1 MERYRTLFLDES
13 LKHLQ
18 AVEERM
24 LSPAPF
30 DRPAVDAV
38 FREMHSLKGMA
49 ASMGYSA
56 MASLSHRIEDLLD
69 RWRRAAGDLPDTVRD
84 LCLRVCDRL
93 GEMRDDV
100 ASGGRGELDWSD
112 LAPRLEDV
120 EGEPGGPDEEG
131 LRVRV
136 LLAPDCGSPA
146 ARAYLVLLRFREAD
160 PAVTSRPSEDEIL
173 RGTPASHLDLTLH
186 GLDRDDV
193 EAVYAGLTEVAGLEF
208 PGEGI
213 ELGGEGDE
221 VLLPVPDGSR
231 ESEEAQA
238 GQREPRP
245 AQQEPALR
253 HPDPPP
259 SPEEARVRL
268 PETVQVPVALLDEFV
283 DLLGEMTISRG
294 HLEATARVLGSELL
308 KEEINRLGGL
318 VRSFHE
324 RVMGLRMLPFSLISG
339 TLKRLVREHAAK
351 LGKEVDLV
359 LSGEEIGMDKSIL
372 LQVSDPLVHL
382 LRNALDHGLE
392 GPEERRQKGKPS
404 RGSIRVTVARA
415 RNRVEVTVSDDG
427 RGIDAEE
434 VRRQAVVQGI
444 FREEESRRLSNT
456 EIFSCLFR
464 PGFSTRKA
472 VTEFSGRGVG
482 LDVVKTKADA
492 LGGALAL
499 TSTPGAGT
507 EVRLSLPLSVAIVPV
522 LLVAVGASALALPT
536 ASVVRTVEAQPRDV
550 RKKEGSHVLLTE
562 EGQVPILSLAR
573 VLRLKGRRRFDRVP
587 LVLAQTGSGVVALA
601 VDRFLKEEDLFIK
614 PLRGPLRALQGLS
627 GYSVLGDGRL
637 VFLLDPPTL
646 LKA

>member
-24 LSPAPF
+24 LSPEPF
-30 DRPAVDAV
+30 DRPALDAV

-49 ASMGYSA
+49 ASMGYAA
-56 MASLSHRIEDLLD
+56 MAALSHRLEDLLD
-69 RWRRAAGDLPDTVRD
+69 GRRKAGADLPEAVRD

-100 ASGGRGELDWSD
+100 AAGGSAELDWSD
-112 LAPRLEDV
+112 LARRVEEV
-120 EGEPGGPDEEG
+120 EAAEGEPGGAGEDG

-146 ARAYLVLLRFREAD
+146 ARAYLVLLRFREED
-160 PAVTSRPSEDEIL
+160 PAVTSRPTEAEIL
-173 RGTPASHLDLTLH
+173 GGVPVSHLDLTLH
-186 GLDRDDV
+186 GLGRDEV
-193 EAVYAGLTEVAGLEF
+193 EAVYAEFTEVAGLEF

-213 ELGGEGDE
+213 ELGPEADD
-221 VLLPVPDGSR
+221 LLAPAPDR
-231 ESEEAQA
+231 PEEA
-238 GQREPRP
+238 EE
-245 AQQEPALR
+245 EPADGVPQAPR
-253 HPDPPP
+253 
-259 SPEEARVRL
+259 EEARVRL
-268 PETVQVPVALLDEFV
+268 PETVQVPVALLDVFV
-283 DLLGEMTISRG
+283 DVLGEMTISRG
-294 HLEATARVLGSELL
+294 HLEATARTLGSELL
-308 KEEINRLGGL
+308 KEEVNHLGGL

-339 TLKRLVREHAAK
+339 TLKRLVREHAAQ
-351 LGKEVDLV
+351 LGKEVDLA

-372 LQVSDPLVHL
+372 LQLSDPLVHL

-392 GPEERRQKGKPS
+392 TPEERRQKGKPP
-404 RGSIRVTVARA
+404 RGRIRVAVARA
-415 RNRVEVTVSDDG
+415 RNRVEVTVADDG
-427 RGIDAEE
+427 RGIDVEA
-434 VRRQAVVQGI
+434 VRRQAVERGI

-464 PGFSTRKA
+464 PGFSTRTS
-472 VTEFSGRGVG
+472 VTELSGRGVG

-492 LGGALAL
+492 LGGALVL

-522 LLVAVGASALALPT
+522 LLVGVGASALALPT

-550 RKKEGSHVLLTE
+550 RKKDGRHVLLTE

-601 VDRFLKEEDLFIK
+601 VDRFLREEDLFIK

-646 LKA
+646 LRGGD